1 MRLRRDSPDEIRQ
14 KSSALKAGHKEN
26 RMNTLPQDAWRSNI
40 CRAKTRNI
48 EPLLIAEW
56 PIQRGEI
63 ARDPIDGE
71 MRPVEVVSPNVLWWL
86 LSGAVD
92 IARSLKK
99 LDQRAAA
106 KLIGVSP
113 VSVCRTERGQPVS
126 IEGLL
131 KVYVFIGI
139 RPDAYRA
146 PLTAPPQIV
155 PRGTSTETFCFGS
168 ERLPDNVGS
177 ANQATA
183 P

>member
-1 MRLRRDSPDEIRQ
+1 M
-14 KSSALKAGHKEN
+14 SALS
-26 RMNTLPQDAWRSNI
+26 DALKVSASTW
-40 CRAKTRNI
+40 AD
-48 EPLLIAEW
+48 LDA
-56 PIQRGEI
+56 I
-63 ARDPIDGE
+63 ARQAGITPRQASMARAGKQIHAGAHLALCATIGIDPIDGK
-71 MRPVEVVSPNVLWWL
+71 MRPVKVLSPNVVWWL
-86 LSGAVD
+86 LSGELY
-92 IARSLKK
+92 ITRSLKK

-126 IEGLL
+126 IEVLL

-139 RPDAYRA
+139 RPDAYTA

-155 PRGTSTETFCFGS
+155 PRRTSTETFCFGS